1 LKLCFG
7 IARANSCKPCWKPRS
22 TSAGSRYARRA
33 KAPNGDSTEAP
44 GVTGHRHGHRTRSL
58 LGTFGQVKVAVPR
71 AWLNTPD
78 GKTTEWKSPVLR
90 TYQRRTLAAD
100 ALIASCYRAGTN
112 TRRVKRALG
121 TLFAGAVG
129 KDTAGIC

>member
-1 LKLCFG
+1 
-7 IARANSCKPCWKPRS
+7 
-22 TSAGSRYARRA
+22 
-33 KAPNGDSTEAP
+33 
-44 GVTGHRHGHRTRSL
+44 
-58 LGTFGQVKVAVPR
+58 VKVAVPR